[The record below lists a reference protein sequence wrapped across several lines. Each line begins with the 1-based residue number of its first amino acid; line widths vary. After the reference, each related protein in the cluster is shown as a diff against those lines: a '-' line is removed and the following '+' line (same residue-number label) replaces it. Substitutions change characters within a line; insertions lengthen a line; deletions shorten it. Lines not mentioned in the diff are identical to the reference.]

1 MGSGVAAAAVAA
13 VSVAGSAD
21 AYPIFAQQNYEN
33 PREPTGKL
41 ACANCHLAG
50 KNIDVP
56 AKYGKRMQPI
66 ADGSKAKMNVGAIA
80 VLPEGWKLA
89 PKNRLPKP
97 LKKQLKGLAWA
108 PYSKTRSNI
117 VVAGPVPGE
126 KYETLTLPILAP
138 DPNNSK
144 DIYFDKYTFYY
155 GGNRGRG
162 QVYPDGQ
169 LSNNNQ
175 YTAQAAGKVAAI
187 NGMEITIEK

>member
-1 MGSGVAAAAVAA
+1 MGPTRHNPSLSHGRGLLAAAAVAA

-50 KNIDVP
+50 KNIDVRMPHDVLPDTIFKATIEIP
-56 AKYGKRMQPI
+56 AKYKKRYQPV
-66 ADGSKAKMNVGAIA
+66 ASGDKATMNVGAIA

-108 PYSKTRSNI
+108 PYSKTRPNI

-126 KYETLTLPILAP
+126 KFEKN
-138 DPNNSK
+138 D
-144 DIYFDKYTFYY
+144 
-155 GGNRGRG
+155 
-162 QVYPDGQ
+162 
-169 LSNNNQ
+169 
-175 YTAQAAGKVAAI
+175 TAHPRTGSQQHKRHLL
-187 NGMEITIEK
+187 